1 MHLIVKWLKW
11 FNACEDTD
19 TLKIEY
25 EDSDSDDITSRKV
38 DFRARTR
45 DP

>member
-1 MHLIVKWLKW
+1 MSFCQFRGLCLHLIVKWLKW

-25 EDSDSDDITSRKV
+25 EDSDSDEYED
-38 DFRARTR
+38 
-45 DP
+45 